1 MIGMDIT
8 LIGANFSSPYQ
19 VCLFW
24 NYHHSFA
31 DRDMAMRYHW
41 GLGIGHAYSHGK
53 EDHSQQS
60 TTSPST
66 SGEKNPSDILTS
78 AQENPSDISTSGEEN
93 SSDISTSGKE
103 NPSDISHTAQNP
115 DEAPG
120 NNVKEIEAEEEEQ
133 NESEGRLEVSS
144 ASQDTGGVG
153 VGNAEEYDSYASA
166 TDSDESISDEED
178 EEILELYHTY
188 QSEHAAEVVSW
199 TSHYLISF
207 VAPS

>member
-1 MIGMDIT
+1 
-8 LIGANFSSPYQ
+8 
-19 VCLFW
+19 
-24 NYHHSFA
+24 
-31 DRDMAMRYHW
+31 MAMRYHW

-133 NESEGRLEVSS
+133 HASDGVLDADDLVIDGENVRAPESERLVMGAVRSVR
-144 ASQDTGGVG
+144 VG
-153 VGNAEEYDSYASA
+153 CGDGSRW
-166 TDSDESISDEED
+166 I
-178 EEILELYHTY
+178 
-188 QSEHAAEVVSW
+188 HAAMLRIATWREAR
-199 TSHYLISF
+199 T
-207 VAPS
+207 